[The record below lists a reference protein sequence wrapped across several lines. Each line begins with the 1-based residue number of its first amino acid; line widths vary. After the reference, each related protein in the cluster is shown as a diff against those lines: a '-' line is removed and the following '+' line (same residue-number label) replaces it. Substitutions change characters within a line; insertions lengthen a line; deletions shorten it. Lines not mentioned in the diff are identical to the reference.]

1 MSAPVFVVEPAALAS
16 AQPGS
21 VVTVDGS
28 EGRHAVT
35 VTRLRAGEAI
45 HVVDGHGT
53 RVIGTVRGH
62 DARSS
67 CEVDVESVEHEV
79 EPRLRLVV
87 VQALAKGERG
97 ELAVEQLTEIG
108 VDVIVPWS
116 AAHCVVQW
124 KQDRIE
130 KSRQRWMDAA
140 HAAAKQSRRARFPIV
155 AGLADTA
162 AVVARVR
169 EARGAV
175 LLHES
180 AAQGIA
186 GVSLPE
192 SGDLVIVVGPEG
204 GISDDE
210 LVTLQAA
217 GATCVRLGP
226 SVLRTSSAGMAAV
239 AALMAS
245 SPRWAVGNSG
255 ADDRREPRRGRM
267 PS

>member
-21 VVTVDGS
+21 VVTVDGA

-45 HVVDGHGT
+45 HVVDGEGT
-53 RVIGTVRGH
+53 RVIGTVHGH

-67 CEVDVESVEHEV
+67 CEVDVERVEHEL

-108 VDVIVPWS
+108 VDIIVPWS

-124 KQDRIE
+124 KQDRVE
-130 KSRQRWMDAA
+130 KSRQRWIDAA
-140 HAAAKQSRRARFPIV
+140 RSAGKQSRRARFPVV
-155 AGLADTA
+155 ADLADTTS
-162 AVVARVR
+162 VLARVR
-169 EARGAV
+169 EAQGSV

-180 AAQGIA
+180 ASLGIA
-186 GVSLPE
+186 GVTLPE

-204 GISDDE
+204 GISDEE
-210 LVTLQAA
+210 LAALQAA
-217 GATCVRLGP
+217 GAHCVRLGP
-226 SVLRTSSAGMAAV
+226 TVLRTSSAGMAAV

-245 SPRWAVGNSG
+245 SPRWAEGNSG
-255 ADDRREPRRGRM
+255 EDDRTKPRRGRM